1 MRMQL
6 TKMLDCLEKLTKW
19 PWSNFEKQ
27 LTNIMDVA
35 LWPWKCCVYQC
46 CWNSKDTVLHK
57 HHIVIPVAV
66 RGLLSTWWKG
76 LVFQS
81 WMVKVMYREI
91 HEPTLM
97 SAVRWSKGFWWRL
110 GGVLHLSAEASG
122 IQRENTNK
130 LSGCAFFIMFFC
142 KRDGYVKVFDENSP
156 VVRVLQRDMDCGH
169 FCQVYWTYGLP
180 LQPLHEDLYS
190 FAPERFFVGSFL
202 DAIKDGSEA
211 ALRHILIAHSPGVF
225 TFNMLKPAFCSM
237 MLEEVQAWPELF
249 WLELLN

>member
-1 MRMQL
+1 M
-6 TKMLDCLEKLTKW
+6 EKLTKW
-19 PWSNFEKQ
+19 RWSSLEKQ
-27 LTNIMDVA
+27 VTNIMDVA

-66 RGLLSTWWKG
+66 RGLLYTWWNG

-81 WMVKVMYREI
+81 WMVKVLYREI

-97 SAVRWSKGFWWRL
+97 SAVRWSEGFWWRL

-142 KRDGYVKVFDENSP
+142 KRDGYVKVLDENSP
-156 VVRVLQRDMDCGH
+156 VVRVLQGDMNCGH
-169 FCQVYWTYGLP
+169 SVMYTELMVYHCSHCMKTSIVLLQSDSLWVHSWMQSRMDQKLP
-180 LQPLHEDLYS
+180 Y
-190 FAPERFFVGSFL
+190 V
-202 DAIKDGSEA
+202 I
-211 ALRHILIAHSPGVF
+211 
-225 TFNMLKPAFCSM
+225 
-237 MLEEVQAWPELF
+237 F
-249 WLELLN
+249 WLRIPQAFLLSTCWNLPFARWCWRRCGLDRNYFDWELLN